1 MQLHEITSE
10 KISKDRRRVGRGSGS
25 GMGKTS
31 GRGTKGQ
38 KARTGGSVPSHFEGG
53 QTPIIRRLPKTK
65 GFRRPHRP
73 VTFVINLNHLAQ
85 FADNGSLTIES
96 LKQRGYLTA
105 GERVKILG
113 EGELTAAVNVEANA
127 VSKSAKSKIEAAG
140 GKVTI
145 I

>member
-10 KISKDRRRVGRGSGS
+10 KTSKDRRRVGRGIGS

-38 KARTGGSVPSHFEGG
+38 KSRTGGGDPAHFEGG
-53 QTPIIRRLPKTK
+53 QTPIIRRLPKHK

-73 VTFVINLNHLAQ
+73 VTFVINLTHLAQ
-85 FADNGSLTIES
+85 FADNGLLTLKSLTD
-96 LKQRGYLTA
+96 RGYLNS

-113 EGELTAAVNVEANA
+113 SGEITTAVRVEANA
-127 VSKSAKSKIEAAG
+127 LSHSAKSKIEAAG
-140 GKVTI
+140 GTVTI

>member
-10 KISKDRRRVGRGSGS
+10 KTSKDRRRVGRGIGS

-38 KARTGGSVPSHFEGG
+38 KSRTGGGVPAHFEGG
-53 QTPIIRRLPKTK
+53 QTPIIRRLPKHK

-73 VTFVINLNHLAQ
+73 VTFVINLTHLAQ
-85 FADNGSLTIES
+85 FADNGLLTLKSLTD
-96 LKQRGYLTA
+96 RGYLNS

-113 EGELTAAVNVEANA
+113 SGEITTAVRVEANA
-127 VSKSAKSKIEAAG
+127 ISHSAKSKIEAAG
-140 GKVTI
+140 GTVTI